1 MESHEFKKRGQA
13 IKGVKWG
20 GACPRGVLGNAQR
33 NSNFTVSVRKQE
45 GLAINLWEN
54 LFESA
59 LDILMH
65 SQ

>member
-1 MESHEFKKRGQA
+1 M
-13 IKGVKWG
+13 G
-20 GACPRGVLGNAQR
+20 GGGGGGGGGPGPRGFLGNAQR

>member
-1 MESHEFKKRGQA
+1 M
-13 IKGVKWG
+13 KWG
-20 GACPRGVLGNAQR
+20 GPGPRGFLGNAQR